1 MACMADV
8 IANMEWVKIH
18 TMPCQKQSKGG
29 LGRSVTKRLFGCY
42 PSLSI
47 EFTTKIQIP
56 CNHIFHCLF

>member
-8 IANMEWVKIH
+8 IANMEWIKIH

-29 LGRSVTKRLFGCY
+29 LGRSVTKRLFGDD

-47 EFTTKIQIP
+47 DCTTKTQIP
-56 CNHIFHCLF
+56 